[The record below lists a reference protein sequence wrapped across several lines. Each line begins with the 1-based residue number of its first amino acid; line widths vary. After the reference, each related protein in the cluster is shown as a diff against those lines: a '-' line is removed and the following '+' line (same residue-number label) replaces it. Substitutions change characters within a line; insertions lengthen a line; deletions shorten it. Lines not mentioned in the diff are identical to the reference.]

1 LPCEW
6 LDVELI
12 QNDATGA
19 VLMTTMTQVP
29 GTTSTP
35 ASGMTSDEKFVIF
48 ASSLDERF
56 QSSNHMKRSKLPQ
69 SGGGEANQ
77 QLSGFMESLV

>member
-1 LPCEW
+1 LQRELACRSID
-6 LDVELI
+6 LD
-12 QNDATGA
+12 
-19 VLMTTMTQVP
+19 
-29 GTTSTP
+29 
-35 ASGMTSDEKFVIF
+35 
-48 ASSLDERF
+48 LDERF